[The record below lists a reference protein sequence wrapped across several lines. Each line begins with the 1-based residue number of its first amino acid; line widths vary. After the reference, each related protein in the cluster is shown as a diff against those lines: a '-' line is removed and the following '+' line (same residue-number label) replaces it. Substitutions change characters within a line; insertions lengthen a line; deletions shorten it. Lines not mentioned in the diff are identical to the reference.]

1 MQALQNRHIVACA
14 IRYQALPGD
23 GTNARI
29 VMQKTVRCLKLA
41 VVASGLITS
50 GFVRAQSPGTPSV
63 VTGGANGVTF
73 NGKPA
78 AVTISFRRNEP

>member
-29 VMQKTVRCLKLA
+29 VMQKIVRCLTLA
-41 VVASGLITS
+41 VIASGLMAS
-50 GFVRAQSPGTPSV
+50 GPAQAQSPATPGV